1 MLNNINDYID
11 LDNAVLNADM
21 PTNLHCDNIT
31 DRLTL
36 VSKHDS
42 SVGELEIQATAN
54 MLRKTIIVV
63 NEQFDNINVYNDLYN
78 RHIDNSVF

>member
-1 MLNNINDYID
+1 MVNHMLKNIND

-31 DRLTL
+31 DRLAL

-54 MLRKTIIVV
+54 M
-63 NEQFDNINVYNDLYN
+63 
-78 RHIDNSVF
+78 